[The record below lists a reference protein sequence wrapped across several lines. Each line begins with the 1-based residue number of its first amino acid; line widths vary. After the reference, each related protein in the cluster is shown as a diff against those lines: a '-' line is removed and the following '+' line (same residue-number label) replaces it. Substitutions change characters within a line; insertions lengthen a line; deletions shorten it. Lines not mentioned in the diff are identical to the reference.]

1 MIRIIDATAL
11 SLMATGALAQA
22 TINFDATQSAVFKDE
37 AGTMCTKLRMKAT
50 APLFRL
56 LRVGR
61 AHSKRDVIAICDFL

>member
-37 AGTMCTKLRMKAT
+37 AGTMCTKLRMKRGAGDGPSFFASCALGGALQT
-50 APLFRL
+50 
-56 LRVGR
+56 
-61 AHSKRDVIAICDFL
+61 